1 MCVVNVVTAM
11 ETLWKDAPFL
21 ASFIDTIKFL
31 QSDFLLLFAIA
42 MQARTSPLRKTD
54 IVLTLRLGI
63 DFDFYNRFDPN
74 SQGPDWI

>member
-1 MCVVNVVTAM
+1 M

-54 IVLTLRLGI
+54 IVISII
-63 DFDFYNRFDPN
+63 DLIHKVPIGFD
-74 SQGPDWI
+74 SE